1 MEGGIS
7 VVVGVVLVFSSLLV
21 MEAEGQR
28 KNRIRGNQG
37 RRSVGKS
44 GTTIQRKRRGAGTA
58 LQSTSKGFIRS
69 TPGAGSAG
77 RLRNSVESGMG
88 EVNSFT
94 DSPHSAKDDPS
105 LILDDT
111 TNPSLRDNGGV
122 DRSPGSNRLTHD
134 ADDPVLHLRNRRKRR

>member
-94 DSPHSAKDDPS
+94 DGTYTPVNDP

-111 TNPSLRDNGGV
+111 TAPTVQKKPNKMKSFGEGNP
-122 DRSPGSNRLTHD
+122 
-134 ADDPVLHLRNRRKRR
+134 